1 MYFGIITYGGFDQSN
16 QGFVYDSHVYDSMPA
31 SRSSCL
37 LTLLPAVIREL
48 DSVVLVAVFL
58 CVHDH
63 LKEGL
68 VALCPV
74 HYHPSFEEPVTAVLA
89 ERMTQIQM
97 LYDFTG
103 ESRNFAKNRGA

>member
-1 MYFGIITYGGFDQSN
+1 MYFGIITYGGFDQRN
-16 QGFVYDSHVYDSMPA
+16 QSFLIHVYDSMPA
-31 SRSSCL
+31 SHSSCL
-37 LTLLPAVIREL
+37 LKLLPAVIREL

-74 HYHPSFEEPVTAVLA
+74 HYHPSFEEPMTAVLA

-103 ESRNFAKNRGA
+103 ESRNFSYYSP